1 MQCRPGSLMT
11 TFVGTTEYLA
21 PEVLRQKGYGK
32 VRYKMIYIYIYIYI
46 YNIRTPRPR
55 GPAAEGLRQGAL

>member
-1 MQCRPGSLMT
+1 MT

-32 VRYKMIYIYIYIYI
+32 VRPPILTTKFDLF
-46 YNIRTPRPR
+46 RP
-55 GPAAEGLRQGAL
+55 LSLTISF